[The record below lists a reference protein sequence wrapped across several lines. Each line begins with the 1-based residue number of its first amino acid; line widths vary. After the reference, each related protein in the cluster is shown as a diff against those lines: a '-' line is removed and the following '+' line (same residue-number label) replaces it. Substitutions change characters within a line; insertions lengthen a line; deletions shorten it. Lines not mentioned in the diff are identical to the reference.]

1 VGRGRRAR
9 HERLASFSDRP
20 LVVSPPNAGPARTAL
35 PAAHFERNDVT
46 IICETV
52 H

>member
-1 VGRGRRAR
+1 MGRRLPDGLRIDSDMR
-9 HERLASFSDRP
+9 H
-20 LVVSPPNAGPARTAL
+20 PNASPARTAL
-35 PAAHFERNDVT
+35 PAAPFERNDVT